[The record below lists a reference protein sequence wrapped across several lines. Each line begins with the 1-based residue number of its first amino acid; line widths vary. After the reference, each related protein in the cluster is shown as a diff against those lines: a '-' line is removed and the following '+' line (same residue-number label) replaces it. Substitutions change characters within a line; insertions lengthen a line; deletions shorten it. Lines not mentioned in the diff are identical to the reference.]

1 MDTHSHFVC
10 TVLLY
15 SSGKLDLWQAV
26 LIDVGSLLLVV
37 GNGSM
42 LLFDKSFE
50 LSDKPNEPGRK
61 ELVQNVL
68 YNAERK

>member
-1 MDTHSHFVC
+1 M
-10 TVLLY
+10 L
-15 SSGKLDLWQAV
+15 GMLDLWQAV

-50 LSDKPNEPGRK
+50 QSDAPNEPDRK
-61 ELVQNVL
+61 ELVQQVL
-68 YNAERK
+68 YTSPSTCHDVMYVCGVV